1 MSAELPSFKKDGTD
15 LAFESRLYPHLDGG
29 VPAAG
34 LAYKIESP
42 AGSSEGE
49 SDDAG
54 ATTTLKHE
62 QMHLA
67 SIYLEEK
74 GQS

>member
-1 MSAELPSFKKDGTD
+1 MSAQLPSFKKDGTD
-15 LAFESRLYPHLDGG
+15 LKFEPRLYPHLDGG

-42 AGSSEGE
+42 AGSSEG
-49 SDDAG
+49 STNDTG

-62 QMHLA
+62 QMHVA
-67 SIYLEEK
+67 SIHLEEK